1 MTVPQRLCEMVQ
13 DVRDGKSRTISVRYL
28 LKLYGSQ
35 KRGAVVCQR
44 IRVDLDQLGVSL
56 VPDFEMTP
64 TIDERVKFVIG
75 DTDLSNS
82 RISKDSIQLPQSDRK
97 LVVVQ
102 VGLLDS
108 TRFAFFYRTYS
119 MYARSLSR
127 IETNGEFE
135 IINHGQTTQR
145 HYRDEYPFYVDVDVV
160 SVNDLVAAESLADQ
174 LSTADSNDVS
184 AVDDDEDDES
194 DNIMAIVQPEVLQMA
209 GIEEAVSKVVD
220 AATYVLRNKIVDD
233 LVGLQDSLER
243 KIEQLRLESIKQ
255 LAIQN
260 SDEEATKLAEE
271 ISTELYAK
279 LEQQRSANLE
289 LQTENNSLQEKL
301 AEYEFQEDEEFRAD
315 DAYPTMESMM
325 KLFAELCEGYPVEI
339 HQNSFVSARKSSCT
353 KRKVVLNFLM
363 TLRDYAEVI
372 HSERRTGFTPE
383 LWFEARGY
391 SYAAK
396 DAEITTHKF
405 GAERSITVSG
415 HMKQLGEHVTLMPNQ
430 QSCTSI
436 YFDSKHNGTLLVG
449 YVGPHLRT
457 NSR

>member
-1 MTVPQRLCEMVQ
+1 MQVPTRLCEMVQ
-13 DVRDGKSRTISVRYL
+13 DVRNGKSRTISIRYL

-35 KRGAVVCQR
+35 KRGGVVCQR
-44 IRVDLDQLGVSL
+44 IRTELDQLGVSL
-56 VPDFEMTP
+56 VPDFETTP
-64 TIDERVKFVIG
+64 TIDERVKIVIG
-75 DTDLSNS
+75 D
-82 RISKDSIQLPQSDRK
+82 ISLTNRGVYKEANQSPQSERK

-102 VGLLDS
+102 VGLMDS
-108 TRFAFFYRTYS
+108 TRYAFFYRTYS

-127 IETNGEFE
+127 LETNSDIE

-145 HYRDEYPFYVDVDVV
+145 HYRDEYPFYIDVD
-160 SVNDLVAAESLADQ
+160 LVTVRDKGSAEEMAEQ
-174 LSTADSNDVS
+174 LGLVEPGDGNS
-184 AVDDDEDDES
+184 DDDELADS
-194 DNIMAIVQPEVLQMA
+194 PAPIVQHETLHIA

-220 AATYVLRNKIVDD
+220 SATFVLRNKIVDD
-233 LVGLQDSLER
+233 LVELQDSLER
-243 KIEQLRLESIKQ
+243 KIELLRLESIKQ

-279 LEQQRSANLE
+279 LEHQRSVNLE

-301 AEYEFQEDEEFRAD
+301 AEYEFREDEEFHAD

-325 KLFAELCEGYPVEI
+325 KLFTELCDGYPVEI
-339 HQNSFVSARKSSCT
+339 HQNAFVSARKSSCT
-353 KRKVVLNFLM
+353 KRKVVLNFLL

-383 LWFEARGY
+383 QWFEARGY

-405 GAERSITVSG
+405 GAERSITVG
-415 HMKQLGEHVTLMPNQ
+415 GQVKQLGEHVTLMPNQ

-436 YFDSKHNGTLLVG
+436 YFDSKHNGKLLVG

>member
-1 MTVPQRLCEMVQ
+1 MQVPTRLCEMVQ

-35 KRGAVVCQR
+35 KRGGIVCQR
-44 IRVDLDQLGVSL
+44 IRADLDQLGVSL
-56 VPDFEMTP
+56 VPDFETTP
-64 TIDERVKFVIG
+64 TIDERVKIVLLG
-75 DTDLSNS
+75 TAST
-82 RISKDSIQLPQSDRK
+82 SKVSSTE
-97 LVVVQ
+97 
-102 VGLLDS
+102 DS
-108 TRFAFFYRTYS
+108 TVKGDGRRIAVVRIGSLESTRYNFYYRTYT
-119 MYARSLSR
+119 MYSRSLSR
-127 IETNGEFE
+127 LEAKGDIE

-145 HYRDEYPFYVDVDVV
+145 HYRDEYPFYIDI
-160 SVNDLVAAESLADQ
+160 DLVVKTELQDAESLADQ
-174 LSTADSNDVS
+174 LALIDIPDGST
-184 AVDDDEDDES
+184 DEDFEDVPDKPIE
-194 DNIMAIVQPEVLQMA
+194 QPASIQIA

-220 AATYVLRNKIVDD
+220 SATYVLRNKIVDD

-243 KIEQLRLESIKQ
+243 KIELLRLESIKQ

-271 ISTELYAK
+271 ISTDLLAK
-279 LEQQRSANLE
+279 LEDQRNLVTVKQQEINE
-289 LQTENNSLQEKL
+289 LHARL
-301 AEYEFQEDEEFRAD
+301 AEFEVQEDEEFHAD

-325 KLFAELCEGYPVEI
+325 KLFAELCDGYPVEI
-339 HQNSFVSARKSSCT
+339 HQNAFVSARKSSCT
-353 KRKVVLNFLM
+353 KRKVVLNFLL

-383 LWFEARGY
+383 QWFEARGY

-405 GAERSITVSG
+405 GAERSITVG
-415 HMKQLGEHVTLMPNQ
+415 GQVKQLGEHVTLMPNQ

-436 YFDSKHNGTLLVG
+436 YFDSKHNGKLLVG

>member
-1 MTVPQRLCEMVQ
+1 MTGPTRLAEMVQ
-13 DVRDGKSRTISVRYL
+13 EARDGKSRTISVRYL

-35 KRGAVVCQR
+35 KRGAVVGQR
-44 IRVDLDQLGVSL
+44 IRADLEQLGIEL
-56 VPDFEMTP
+56 VPDFESTP
-64 TIDERVKFVIG
+64 TLDERVKFVVSGLVAPTQHFPIESTKTVG
-75 DTDLSNS
+75 
-82 RISKDSIQLPQSDRK
+82 SDPK
-97 LVVVQ
+97 LLVVH
-102 VGLLDS
+102 VGLTES
-108 TRFAFFYRTYS
+108 TRFVFFYRTYS
-119 MYARSLSR
+119 MYARALSR
-127 IETNGEFE
+127 LEANGEFE
-135 IINHGQTTQR
+135 IINHGQTTHR
-145 HYRDEYPFYVDVDVV
+145 HYRDAYPFYVDVDIV

-174 LSTADSNDVS
+174 LSKADSSDVS
-184 AVDDDEDDES
+184 VVEEEEDADA
-194 DNIMAIVQPEVLQMA
+194 DNIMPVVQNEALQMA

-220 AATYVLRNKIVDD
+220 AATSVLRNKIVDD

-279 LEQQRSANLE
+279 LDQQRDISAA
-289 LQTENNSLQEKL
+289 LQTENNTLQEKL
-301 AEYEFQEDEEFRAD
+301 AEFELREDDEFHAD

-339 HQNSFVSARKSSCT
+339 HQNAFVSARKSSCT
-353 KRKVVLNFLM
+353 KRKVVLNFLL

-372 HSERRTGFTPE
+372 HSEQRTGFNPE
-383 LWFEARGY
+383 QWFEARGY
-391 SYAAK
+391 SYASK

-405 GAERSITVSG
+405 GAERSITVDGQS
-415 HMKQLGEHVTLMPNQ
+415 KQLGEHVTLMPNQ

-436 YFDSKHNGTLLVG
+436 YFDSKHNGNLLVG
-449 YVGPHLRT
+449 YAGPHLRT